1 MHDVLI
7 VKFVFVGK
15 GNKAK
20 KIYIRDEEKGEEQI
34 SCIRIPFQVIY
45 SEGKA
50 SRLCV
55 SGLWAL
61 LNYRWMFLI
70 TAHKWSNTAR
80 SERFSPPS
88 SVLQGR
94 AALVPPRPGGLPVC
108 LCMCVYVM

>member
-20 KIYIRDEEKGEEQI
+20 KIYIHDEEKGEEQI

-55 SGLWAL
+55 SGL
-61 LNYRWMFLI
+61 
-70 TAHKWSNTAR
+70 
-80 SERFSPPS
+80 
-88 SVLQGR
+88 
-94 AALVPPRPGGLPVC
+94 
-108 LCMCVYVM
+108 